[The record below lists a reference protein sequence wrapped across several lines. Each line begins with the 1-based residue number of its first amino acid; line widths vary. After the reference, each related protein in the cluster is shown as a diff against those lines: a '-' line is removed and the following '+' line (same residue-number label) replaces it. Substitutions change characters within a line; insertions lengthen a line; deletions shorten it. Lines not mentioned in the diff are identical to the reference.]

1 MKGVKLMILTDRMD
15 EISRKN
21 AEGYTD
27 LTAYEAI
34 KNAEFEK
41 KREAKFY
48 KLLYTI
54 FDICTLAGFEVQ
66 GRITLKDRK
75 TGKIWE

>member
-1 MKGVKLMILTDRMD
+1 MKGVKLMIPTDRMD

-41 KREAKFY
+41 KREEKI
-48 KLLYTI
+48 L
-54 FDICTLAGFEVQ
+54 Q
-66 GRITLKDRK
+66 ITVYNL
-75 TGKIWE
+75 